1 MGMAY
6 LLGQLD
12 LVPDV
17 GIGLDYL
24 HTSAMIAEQVADPD
38 TAAPLYVCGSFIS
51 FALLLAER

>member
-17 GIGLDYL
+17 RTGLDYL

-38 TAAPLYVCGSFIS
+38 TAAPLYVCT
-51 FALLLAER
+51 AW